1 MSFKHILLEQKEHIA
16 ILTIDHPPAN
26 AWNLAAMEEFE
37 QRLDQLENDRQT
49 RVVILTGAGE
59 KIFSSG
65 FDVSDAANA
74 PKTSPLGREL
84 WRRVDRFSKPV
95 IAALNGH
102 ALGGGLELAMACHFR
117 IMVDDPKASVGLTE
131 LNLGIIPGWGGTQ
144 RLPRLVGRARALE
157 MILFSQRIGP
167 REALEI
173 GLVNRLSSPGKLM
186 EDALELAGKLAERPP
201 IAVSW
206 VLKALADG
214 AYEGTRC
221 RAAGGGRR
229 VGRLAG
235 NQRPG
240 GRIPGLSGK
249 TKAGFH
255 RGVNLCEN
263 RIVAGY
269 RLLVTGLEASAGP
282 MSSR

>member
-1 MSFKHILLEQKEHIA
+1 MAFRHIHLEQKDYIS

-37 QRLDQLENDRQT
+37 QRLDRVEDDRQT

-65 FDVSDAANA
+65 FDVSDGANA

-84 WRRVDRFSKPV
+84 FRRVDRFPKPV

-102 ALGGGLELAMACHFR
+102 AFGGGLELALACHFR
-117 IMVDDPKASVGLTE
+117 LMVDDPQASVGLTE

-157 MILFSQRIGP
+157 MILFSQRINA
-167 REALEI
+167 RQALEI
-173 GLVNRLSSPGKLM
+173 GLVNQLARADRLLS
-186 EDALELAGKLAERPP
+186 EALDLAGRLAERPP

-206 VLKALADG
+206 VLKAMAAG
-214 AYEGTRC
+214 AYEGLDAGLKAEAEGSAAVRETRD
-221 RAAGGGRR
+221 
-229 VGRLAG
+229 
-235 NQRPG
+235 
-240 GRIPGLSGK
+240 
-249 TKAGFH
+249 KAEGFQ
-255 RGVNLCEN
+255 
-263 RIVAGY
+263 AF
-269 RLLVTGLEASAGP
+269 LEKRKPVFMGE
-282 MSSR
+282 